1 MISAELLAHLLFLFF
16 FLFKQKTAYEM
27 RISDWSS
34 DVCSSDLRTRHPC
47 RERRRIGR
55 AATSND
61 DEHPTQSPAKPP
73 LETPACMPPIRAE
86 MRMWR
91 HPFVRARIDVND
103 AGPAPDDHQCD
114 HQCNPTVPDQRRT
127 KECKRCECG
136 QRDHDH
142 LRYEAGTFVIASQRD
157 NRCGKRGREKR
168 TQPQII

>member
-1 MISAELLAHLLFLFF
+1 
-16 FLFKQKTAYEM
+16 M

-34 DVCSSDLRTRHPC
+34 DVCSSDL
-47 RERRRIGR
+47 
-55 AATSND
+55 
-61 DEHPTQSPAKPP
+61 
-73 LETPACMPPIRAE
+73 
-86 MRMWR
+86 
-91 HPFVRARIDVND
+91 
-103 AGPAPDDHQCD
+103 PAPDDHQCD

-168 TQPQII
+168 TQRSEEHTSELQSLMRNSYAVFCLKKNKTLQNHTKTEYT